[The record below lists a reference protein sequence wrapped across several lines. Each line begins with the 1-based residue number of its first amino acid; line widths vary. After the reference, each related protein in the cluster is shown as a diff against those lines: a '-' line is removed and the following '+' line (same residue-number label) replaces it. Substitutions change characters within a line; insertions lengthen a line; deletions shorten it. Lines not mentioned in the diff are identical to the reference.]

1 MKISVL
7 LPYKENYSPS
17 YAGAV
22 SLFINETIKFSKYK
36 KNTTVFGYT
45 EFKDKFKDNYVNIE
59 TSKNFF
65 SSVNKEYVKNFIKI
79 EKKNK
84 SNLIEI
90 HNRPIYL
97 NYLKKKLTKRN
108 YILYFHNDPLSMNGS
123 KSIND
128 RIFLLKNCYKI
139 IFNSNWS
146 KKRFLENMNSDAI
159 NSEKLLV
166 IHQSASK
173 SIVDIKNKE
182 KIISFIGKLNLS
194 KGYDL
199 FGKAIIKI
207 LDKYKSWKAYV
218 VGDEPRDKIDFNH
231 KNLIKLGFQKH
242 NEVINLYKKTSIAV
256 VCSRWEEPFGRTSLE
271 ASANGCAV
279 IISNKGGLPE
289 TITNGIILKNL
300 TVNEI
305 YQKIEYLIVNSK
317 QRLDLQKL
325 SYKNFYLSHKFVSKK
340 IDKVRNNIENLNS
353 NLNKFSKPLI
363 LNKNKKL
370 RILHITNFNER
381 HNGRLFFN
389 TGRRINNGFIR
400 LGHSVLEFSDRDIVS
415 RNKNYRD
422 LSGSKT
428 LNDKLIKTCY
438 HFKPDLIVLGH
449 ADMVSADVIFSL
461 KCEYSDLKIAQWFL
475 DPLNSK
481 GPDYLKNKKRIL
493 DKLEIVDSNFLT
505 TSPDVLKFLKNTNSY
520 FIPNPCD
527 NSIETLSNYENYC
540 SNDVFFA
547 LSHGVHRG
555 KLKTSSKD
563 DREKFINNL
572 IKKSD
577 NVRFD
582 IYGMNGIQPIWADQY
597 FKIISNSKMGLN
609 LSRGEPIKYYSSDR
623 ITQIIGNGL
632 VTLIDEKTGYR
643 DFFNDKEMVF
653 YSSISDL
660 TEKISRISKDEKL
673 RKLIGKN
680 GKSKYLKYFNSNL
693 VAEFIINKTLNIKN
707 KNKFIWHNN

>member
-1 MKISVL
+1 MKISIL

-22 SLFINETIKFSKYK
+22 SLFINETIKYSKYK
-36 KNTTVFGYT
+36 KSTTVFGFT
-45 EFKDKFKDNYVNIE
+45 EYKDKFKGKYVNIE
-59 TSKNFF
+59 TSKKYF
-65 SSVNKEYVKNFIKI
+65 SSLNKEFVNNFIKL
-79 EKKNK
+79 EQQNK

-97 NYLKKKLTKRN
+97 NYLTKKLSDRN
-108 YILYFHNDPLSMNGS
+108 FILYFHNDPLSMNGS
-123 KSIND
+123 KSIRD
-128 RIFLLKNCYKI
+128 RIFLLNSCYRI

-146 KKRFLENMNSDAI
+146 KKRFLEDMNSDAI

-173 SIVDIKNKE
+173 NIVDIKNKK
-182 KIISFIGKLNLS
+182 KIVTFVGKLNLS

-199 FGKAIIKI
+199 FGKAIIRI
-207 LDKYKSWKAYV
+207 LNKYKNWKAYV
-218 VGDEPRDKIDFNH
+218 IGDEPRDRIDFNH

-242 NEVINLYKKTSIAV
+242 LEVIKLYKKTSIAV

-279 IISNKGGLPE
+279 IISNRGGLPE
-289 TITNGIILKNL
+289 TLTNGVILKKLN
-300 TVNEI
+300 VKEI
-305 YQKIEYLIVNSK
+305 YERIEHLILNPKKRRS
-317 QRLDLQKL
+317 LQKL
-325 SYKNFYLSHKFVSKK
+325 SYENFYLSHQFVSKK
-340 IDKVRNNIENLNS
+340 IDNVRI
-353 NLNKFSKPLI
+353 NLNKISKPLI
-363 LNKNKKL
+363 INKDKKL
-370 RILHITNFNER
+370 RILHVTNFNER

-422 LSGSKT
+422 LSGFKT
-428 LNDKLIKTCY
+428 LNDKLVKTCY

-449 ADMVSADVIFSL
+449 ADMVSIDVISSL
-461 KCEYSDLKIAQWFL
+461 KKEYSDLKVAQWFL

-481 GPDYLKNKKRIL
+481 GPDYPKNKRRIL
-493 DKLEIVDSNFLT
+493 DKLDVIDANFLT
-505 TSPDVLKFLKNTNSY
+505 TSPDVLKFLNNTNSH

-527 NSIETLSNYENYC
+527 DSIETLSNYENHC

-555 KLKTSSKD
+555 KLKSSSKD

-572 IKKSD
+572 VNNCNNI
-577 NVRFD
+577 RFD
-582 IYGMNGIQPIWADQY
+582 IYGMNGVQPIWADQY

-623 ITQIIGNGL
+623 ITQIVGNGL
-632 VTLIDEKTGYR
+632 VTLIDEKTGYQ

-653 YSSISDL
+653 YSNISDL

-680 GKSKYLKYFNSNL
+680 GKKKYLKYFNSNL
-693 VAEFIINKTLNIKN
+693 VAKFIVNKTLNISN
-707 KNKFIWHNN
+707 KSRFIWHNN